1 MEEID
6 VETYVRNMYSSY
18 KPLNFVKVTFKST
31 GLLSVSSSHT
41 ILPRTRSMTRKP
53 DQLNMAATALR
64 VCYQ

>member
-18 KPLNFVKVTFKST
+18 KPLNFVKVTLKST

-41 ILPRTRSMTRKP
+41 ILPRTLQKR
-53 DQLNMAATALR
+53 LF
-64 VCYQ
+64 